1 MVNRVSSH
9 GRGLTA
15 ERIVDAAARVYDRG
29 GDDFS
34 LRELGAEL
42 GVHPTAM
49 YRHFRDKQE
58 ILLAVADRA
67 LEGVAAAADQ
77 STDPFEAAGLIT
89 RSLRKALLTRPS
101 AARVL
106 SSGPAR
112 QPNEL
117 ELSDRLLGCLRAGG
131 LGDLDAVDAYHTLIE
146 YAVGS
151 AVIDHPLWSLEN
163 DDRQATYRRW
173 RADYLG
179 LDASQYPNLVELAP
193 RMYHDAS
200 DQFSYG
206 LALILDSLQAK
217 AQTTS

>member
-106 SSGPAR
+106 SSGPGR
-112 QPNEL
+112 QPA
-117 ELSDRLLGCLRAGG
+117 RL
-131 LGDLDAVDAYHTLIE
+131 
-146 YAVGS
+146 
-151 AVIDHPLWSLEN
+151 PP
-163 DDRQATYRRW
+163 RR
-173 RADYLG
+173 R
-179 LDASQYPNLVELAP
+179 P
-193 RMYHDAS
+193 R
-200 DQFSYG
+200 
-206 LALILDSLQAK
+206 
-217 AQTTS
+217 

>member
-58 ILLAVADRA
+58 ILLAV
-67 LEGVAAAADQ
+67 
-77 STDPFEAAGLIT
+77 AAGLIT